1 MENGRGVTAAF
12 VSCRRSMSL
21 HAQQIPAPKSSPP
34 DNGSG
39 NVLDFHLDASKIL
52 APAAGG
58 ENEAFAPLPLRNLDA
73 GTKIPFNVFIKCKT
87 QDQDQPQFMLCCPK
101 GQVFLR
107 DWHRKLKSLKV
118 PWVYFPLQE
127 NEAVLNYLHFNLQD
141 INPQNCCTDPDKAA
155 LILDAM
161 LIWIQHFF
169 LAEKFRTGS
178 KLNMALDFIDLLFAF
193 IKGSKAYLSFIV
205 EIKHHD
211 EVLFKHS
218 LNVCTISLAFISYL
232 GLTDREARFFGV
244 GALLHDLGM
253 TQVPRP
259 VLQKP
264 GRLDEAEMKQIM
276 RHPLQ
281 SYYMLKHLSGIPK
294 DPILMVQQ
302 HHENGDGSGY
312 PMGLPGSSTHP
323 WAKILRIIDSYESV
337 TSGRPWRPAKSPK
350 ETLWD
355 MRHEWEKSQVYD
367 PALLRAF
374 IKFLGDGN

>member
-1 MENGRGVTAAF
+1 
-12 VSCRRSMSL
+12 MSKRPK
-21 HAQQIPAPKSSPP
+21 QNDTPKSSPP
-34 DNGSG
+34 NDGNGH
-39 NVLDFHLDASKIL
+39 VLDFHLDASKIL

-58 ENEAFAPLPLRNLDA
+58 EKEAFAPLPLRNLDA
-73 GTKIPFNVFIKCKT
+73 GTKIPFNVYIKCKT

-127 NEAVLNYLHFNLQD
+127 NESVLSYLHFNLKD
-141 INPQNCCTDPDKAA
+141 INPRNCCTDPEKAA
-155 LILDAM
+155 LVLDAM
-161 LIWIQHFF
+161 LVWIQQFF
-169 LAEKFRTGS
+169 MSDGFRTGAKMS
-178 KLNMALDFIDLLFAF
+178 MALDFIDLLFEF
-193 IKGSKAYLSFIV
+193 IKRSKAYLSFIV

-211 EVLFKHS
+211 EYLFKHS
-218 LNVCTISLAFISYL
+218 MNVCTISLAFINYL
-232 GLTDREARFFGV
+232 GLTDKEAKFFGM

-259 VLQKP
+259 ILQKTE
-264 GRLDEAEMKQIM
+264 RLDEEERKLIM

-281 SYYMLKHLSGIPK
+281 GYYMMKHLSALPK
-294 DPILMVQQ
+294 ESIVLVQQ

-312 PMGLPGSSTHP
+312 PMGLSGSAIHP
-323 WAKILRIIDSYESV
+323 WAKIMRVIDSYESV

-355 MRHEWEKSQVYD
+355 MRHEWEKCQAYD